1 MAAAASVAEAERL
14 AVPCLED
21 ILAAALVV
29 AAVVL
34 AAAAVAVAALAAAG
48 SCRSGHS
55 LPTVP
60 LAGRSRILRSI
71 LGSY

>member
-21 ILAAALVV
+21 ILAAAQVV
-29 AAVVL
+29 AVAALAVPV
-34 AAAAVAVAALAAAG
+34 AALAALAAAG

-55 LPTVP
+55 LPFLHP
-60 LAGRSRILRSI
+60 GANAH
-71 LGSY
+71 